1 MGVHTFAA
9 LTILGL
15 RELHTSKCGRAKH
28 FYQENDKS
36 FFLTIHVSNWQIT
49 GFLQSTIPYLLA
61 SWIIWKFVVGCDME
75 HLHSSIDGGQNHLK
89 YNWNEF
95 NKIQT
100 EKKKLRMLKSMEK
113 TEEWVMT
120 DILLNYFLVRK
131 VCLLREWTWIRRL
144 FLPKGVEEH

>member
-1 MGVHTFAA
+1 MGVHTFAG

-75 HLHSSIDGGQNHLK
+75 HLHSSIDGGQNYLK
-89 YNWNEF
+89 YNWNQLK
-95 NKIQT
+95 KIRT
-100 EKKKLRMLKSMEK
+100 EKKILKKKNTYVKINGENWRMSYDRHFAE
-113 TEEWVMT
+113 
-120 DILLNYFLVRK
+120 
-131 VCLLREWTWIRRL
+131 L
-144 FLPKGVEEH
+144 FPCT

>member
-1 MGVHTFAA
+1 MGVHTFAGLT

-89 YNWNEF
+89 Y
-95 NKIQT
+95 
-100 EKKKLRMLKSMEK
+100 R
-113 TEEWVMT
+113 
-120 DILLNYFLVRK
+120 
-131 VCLLREWTWIRRL
+131 
-144 FLPKGVEEH
+144 